1 MNIPFDSVISLFRG
15 RKRIKTSFS
24 NSVIFNNGKLKI
36 TSLTFGEMI
45 KWTIIAHNDV
55 LSLVQS
61 DVDHKY
67 YEKAYVRWLG
77 KYNIMKDSL

>member
-1 MNIPFDSVISLFRG
+1 M
-15 RKRIKTSFS
+15 
-24 NSVIFNNGKLKI
+24 
-36 TSLTFGEMI
+36 
-45 KWTIIAHNDV
+45 AHNDV

-61 DVDHKY
+61 NVYHKY

>member
-1 MNIPFDSVISLFRG
+1 
-15 RKRIKTSFS
+15 
-24 NSVIFNNGKLKI
+24 
-36 TSLTFGEMI
+36 MI